1 MGRWEAA
8 NGDRVNR
15 ENTVNNGL
23 KKEKTIQTKNQIY
36 GGPERSR
43 ALQLKKT
50 PAKANK
56 TEIKH
61 NRSVSGE
68 TLM

>member
-50 PAKANK
+50 PEKANK

-61 NRSVSGE
+61 NRSVSGA

>member
-1 MGRWEAA
+1 MGRWETAK
-8 NGDRVNR
+8 GDRVNR

-23 KKEKTIQTKNQIY
+23 KKEKRIQTKIY

-61 NRSVSGE
+61 NRSVCGAML
-68 TLM
+68 T